1 MTITRYRTG
10 AAASGGDYRC
20 GANRRL
26 GSFIFVLSFCLSNVL
41 GAQRAGARDSKSPNL
56 KSDESFERPGTP
68 VKFGDGE
75 PRQQRVSPLGIQV
88 LPDRE
93 LREQET
99 EVPSESENNGLQ
111 QIGLSYRTADQS
123 LSGMVAEGT
132 VTVQTASE
140 PRTFGVTL
148 IQNGE
153 PEIQRILLRQADG
166 KFWDGRPDHLT
177 PGAGPALEFLD
188 AQYRRAFQHLLK
200 FRQRGAV
207 VTDKGI
213 RDSFRIVTVQE
224 QSGESTTYSLE
235 AATSRVT
242 RFEFVRSSSRGT
254 NRNTDH
260 VVHSYTFSDFRA
272 VDGVATP
279 FHIEHLVNEVKH
291 EELQLNKIRYNPAIA
306 SVPAVRSIEK

>member
-1 MTITRYRTG
+1 MTIRRYRTG
-10 AAASGGDYRC
+10 AAASAGDYRF

-26 GSFIFVLSFCLSNVL
+26 AALIFVLSFCLTNVL
-41 GAQRAGARDSKSPNL
+41 GTQRAGERDSKSLNV
-56 KSDESFERPGTP
+56 KSDESFERAGTP
-68 VKFGDGE
+68 VKFEDGG

-93 LREQET
+93 LQKQET
-99 EVPSESENNGLQ
+99 EVASETENNGLQ
-111 QIGLSYRTADQS
+111 QIGFSYRPADES
-123 LSGMVAEGT
+123 RSDIVADGT
-132 VTVQTASE
+132 VTVQTATE

-153 PEIQRILLRQADG
+153 QGSQRILLQQADG

-188 AQYRRAFQHLLK
+188 AQYRRAFQQLLK
-200 FRQRGAV
+200 FRERGAI

-235 AATSRVT
+235 PATSRVI

-254 NRNTDH
+254 DRKTDH
-260 VVHSYTFSDFRA
+260 VVHSYTFSDFHA
-272 VDGVATP
+272 VDGVAKP
-279 FHIEHLVNEVKH
+279 FHIEHLVNDVKQ
-291 EELQLNKIRYNPAIA
+291 EELQLNKIRYSPA
-306 SVPAVRSIEK
+306 VPAVRSIEK